1 MNSRSFCSLFLFLG
15 WLAFANAGE
24 REEKILREK
33 SVRAEASA
41 RPCDHLFRL
50 MVVPGRPD
58 AGYSFVTKL
67 YLTRRSVSHEPS
79 GWVTIK
85 VRSGRLGFV
94 ERSRALKAD
103 EIEQVWKTFYEEEI
117 FSLPVQQRESPGDYW
132 DRVRDGATVV
142 FSHFDRQKRRTEE
155 VARGMSS
162 SQPAA
167 RAVAELGKPFTDLVK
182 ELEKADPLRG
192 RE

>member
-15 WLAFANAGE
+15 WLSFANAGVG
-24 REEKILREK
+24 EEKIMREK
-33 SVRAEASA
+33 NVRAEAGA
-41 RPCDHLFRL
+41 RSCDHLFRVML
-50 MVVPGRPD
+50 VPARPD
-58 AGYSFVTKL
+58 AGYAFVTKL
-67 YLTRRSVSHEPS
+67 YLTQRSVSHEPS

-85 VRSGRLGFV
+85 VRCGRLGFV

-103 EIEQVWKTFYEEEI
+103 EIELVWKTFYEEEI
-117 FSLPVQQRESPGDYW
+117 FSLPAQQKESPGDYW
-132 DRVRDGATVV
+132 SRVRDGAVVV

-155 VARGMSS
+155 VVRGISP

-167 RAVAELGKPFTDLVK
+167 RAVAELAKPFTDLVK
-182 ELEKADPLRG
+182 ELKKADPLRG